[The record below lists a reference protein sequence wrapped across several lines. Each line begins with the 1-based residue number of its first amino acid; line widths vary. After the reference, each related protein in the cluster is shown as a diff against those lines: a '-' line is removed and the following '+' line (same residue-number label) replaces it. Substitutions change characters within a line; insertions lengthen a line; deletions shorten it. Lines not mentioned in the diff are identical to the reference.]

1 MPAKPAPTRMS
12 DVLPSPAAAST
23 STEAARS
30 SAPATEAP
38 LSSEGP
44 TLPLLGASHNGPGK
58 KRKRTTAAASTA
70 PSHRKHTAPAPAPG
84 RSTHAS
90 LYAPWTLLPARE
102 RKVLEES
109 AAGNVEAVVWTRNQ
123 NVRAGVNKLKNL
135 LCATPREGQEGKLVA
150 VSALAQGATKLVGIV
165 DVAVRVA
172 GGGEERD
179 GEERGEARTWFLYT
193 VLSGVLVSRGRRG
206 NEDGDGLAERKEAQG
221 EGDAVDVDLDLK
233 VDVDGD
239 GAGPAGEH
247 GGAAH
252 QVRQSAQ
259 DMKRVPVLTVW
270 MSRRSMAGWR
280 EVFGEREVVVVGA
293 GEG

>member
-1 MPAKPAPTRMS
+1 V
-12 DVLPSPAAAST
+12 DV
-23 STEAARS
+23 
-30 SAPATEAP
+30 
-38 LSSEGP
+38 
-44 TLPLLGASHNGPGK
+44 
-58 KRKRTTAAASTA
+58 
-70 PSHRKHTAPAPAPG
+70 
-84 RSTHAS
+84 
-90 LYAPWTLLPARE
+90 
-102 RKVLEES
+102 
-109 AAGNVEAVVWTRNQ
+109 VVWTRNQ

-165 DVAVRVA
+165 DVAVRVV
-172 GGGEERD
+172 GGGEGGD
-179 GEERGEARTWFLYT
+179 GQEKREGTTWFLYT
-193 VLSGVLVSRGRRG
+193 VLSGVLVPKGRGG
-206 NEDGDGLAERKEAQG
+206 DGDTLAERKEAQG

-239 GAGPAGEH
+239 GVGPAGEH
-247 GGAAH
+247 GGAVH

-280 EVFGEREVVVVGA
+280 DVFGEKEVVVVGA